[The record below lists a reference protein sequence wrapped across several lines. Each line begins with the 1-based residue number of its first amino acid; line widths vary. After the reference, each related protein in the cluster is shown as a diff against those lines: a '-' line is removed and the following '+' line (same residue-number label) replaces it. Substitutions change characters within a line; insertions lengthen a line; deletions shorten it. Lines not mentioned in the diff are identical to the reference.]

1 MAEYTEVI
9 ATFETGMEA
18 QLARMILEAEGIE
31 AVVSGD
37 VPSAASFAL
46 LGPLQYARIELSVG
60 ASDVARAQSALRQS
74 ASQAELD
81 ADWEDSAESAVS
93 GWLCLGCDTEV
104 PLDQDACP
112 ECGTLRSEQ
121 TPEDEER

>member
-1 MAEYTEVI
+1 MPEHTEVI
-9 ATFETGMEA
+9 ATYKTGMEA
-18 QLARMILEAEGIE
+18 QVARMILESEGIE

-37 VPSAASFAL
+37 VPSAASFGL
-46 LGPLQYARIELSVG
+46 LGPLQYTRIELSVG
-60 ASDVARAQSALRQS
+60 AIDVARAQSALWRS
-74 ASQAELD
+74 AGQAELD

-121 TPEDEER
+121 TPEDGEP

>member
-1 MAEYTEVI
+1 MTEHTAVI
-9 ATFETGMEA
+9 ATFDTGMEA
-18 QLARMILEAEGIE
+18 QIARMLLESEGIE

-37 VPSAASFAL
+37 VPNAASFTL

-60 ASDVARAQSALRQS
+60 VSDVDAARSALSRS
-74 ASQAELD
+74 ASQMDLD
-81 ADWEDSAESAVS
+81 ADWEDSAESAVA

-112 ECGTLRSEQ
+112 ECGTLRSDQ
-121 TPEDEER
+121 SPEDEAR

>member
-9 ATFETGMEA
+9 ATFKTGMEA
-18 QLARMILEAEGIE
+18 QVARMILESEGIE

-37 VPSAASFAL
+37 VPNAASFGL
-46 LGPLQYARIELSVG
+46 FGPLQYTRIELSVG
-60 ASDVARAQSALRQS
+60 ASEVARAQSALRRS
-74 ASQAELD
+74 TGQAELD
-81 ADWEDSAESAVS
+81 SDWEDSAESAVS

-104 PLDQDACP
+104 PLDQEVCP
-112 ECGTLRSEQ
+112 ECGTSRSEQ

>member
-1 MAEYTEVI
+1 MAEHTTVI
-9 ATFETGMEA
+9 ATYKTGMEA
-18 QLARMILEAEGIE
+18 QVARMILEEAGIE

-46 LGPLQYARIELSVG
+46 FGPLQYSRIELLVG
-60 ASDVARAQSALRQS
+60 ISDVALAQTALWRS
-74 ASQAELD
+74 KSQVELD
-81 ADWEDSAESAVS
+81 ENWVDSAESAVS

-121 TPEDEER
+121 PPEDEEK

>member
-1 MAEYTEVI
+1 MAEHTEVV
-9 ATFETGMEA
+9 ATFQTGMEA
-18 QLARMILEAEGIE
+18 QVARMALEAEGIE

-37 VPSAASFAL
+37 VPSAASFGL

-60 ASDVARAQSALRQS
+60 AGDVARARSALRRS
-74 ASQAELD
+74 AGEAELD

-104 PLDQDACP
+104 PLDLDACP

-121 TPEDEER
+121 TPEGEEP